1 MKVSFFARRFH
12 PAFFLHL
19 FSIYPLRIDA
29 CYYTFFC
36 FQLNQASTAFHSLSS
51 AIVRFSFFHS
61 ISYLSCNRYVFVV
74 VLLVAF
80 PKQIGNLMISR
91 YWVCFS
97 LFCLPLQ
104 QHSSD
109 RSISSSSS
117 KRIKCESTKKYN
129 CIQTLFKRVSNRV
142 WAH

>member
-1 MKVSFFARRFH
+1 MLAITLFF
-12 PAFFLHL
+12 
-19 FSIYPLRIDA
+19 Y
-29 CYYTFFC
+29 

-117 KRIKCESTKKYN
+117 KRIKCESTKN
-129 CIQTLFKRVSNRV
+129 IIAFKHYSKGYRTECGRTRNSK
-142 WAH
+142 HQD